1 MSNLEILDQWKN
13 RKNNYDSLNSQDIR
27 FLSTRGDFLN
37 FLLIWILFT
46 SAAPFTFIFAVPNH
60 PHKILIA
67 GGLALTSFLLVIK
80 GRIILP
86 NRTMVGIL
94 IAQAFFFVF
103 PLSFLHGEF
112 HQGSYITISIQYIAI
127 LLLYIYVYNFYSI
140 HKMAKSFI
148 YVITLMAI
156 MGTAAFFLG
165 IVGAIDIF
173 STHQNLDT
181 RTAYNFLLTFS
192 NSINHVGRAIIIRVA
207 GFFDEPGTFAYYIT
221 FALLINKIYDFSK
234 KLEWIL
240 IIGGIFTLSM
250 AFYITLSVYLI
261 IFYGNFKRLKYFLLG
276 SIIITSLGFYV
287 NTAKYDSETNFTL
300 YRLTIQ
306 RFERDESSSE
316 RLTAGDNRSELFSLA
331 AEAFM
336 DSPLIGQGHRYREDI
351 SSKYYNI
358 YMGDNLFAPLAIY
371 GIVGTLVS
379 FLGVFYWTYLV
390 FSQSNTVHRNLL
402 ISCWLIMALNFLQRP
417 HPIGFLNYYVIIFLV
432 DSTKYRL
439 KN

>member
-80 GRIILP
+80 GRIFLP

-173 STHQNLDT
+173 STHQNSLKHPSSLT
-181 RTAYNFLLTFS
+181 RGGLL
-192 NSINHVGRAIIIRVA
+192 R
-207 GFFDEPGTFAYYIT
+207 
-221 FALLINKIYDFSK
+221 
-234 KLEWIL
+234 
-240 IIGGIFTLSM
+240 
-250 AFYITLSVYLI
+250 
-261 IFYGNFKRLKYFLLG
+261 
-276 SIIITSLGFYV
+276 
-287 NTAKYDSETNFTL
+287 
-300 YRLTIQ
+300 
-306 RFERDESSSE
+306 
-316 RLTAGDNRSELFSLA
+316 
-331 AEAFM
+331 
-336 DSPLIGQGHRYREDI
+336 
-351 SSKYYNI
+351 
-358 YMGDNLFAPLAIY
+358 
-371 GIVGTLVS
+371 
-379 FLGVFYWTYLV
+379 
-390 FSQSNTVHRNLL
+390 
-402 ISCWLIMALNFLQRP
+402 
-417 HPIGFLNYYVIIFLV
+417 
-432 DSTKYRL
+432 
-439 KN
+439 